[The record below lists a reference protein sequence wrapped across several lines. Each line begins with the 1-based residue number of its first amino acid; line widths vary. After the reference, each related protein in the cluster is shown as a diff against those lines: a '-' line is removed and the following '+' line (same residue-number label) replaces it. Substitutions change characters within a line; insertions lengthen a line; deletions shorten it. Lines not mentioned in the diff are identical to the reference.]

1 MTGALRKNVHAERT
15 RTEPIA
21 EGWLPMTAHT
31 LFGKFTLRAALAL
44 LACLL
49 IGPGSLAHAQAEPD
63 DASPA
68 ATHTVLITGANRG
81 IGLELARQ
89 YSAAGWRVIGT
100 ARKPD
105 AATEL
110 RELATMI
117 VQLDVTDPVS
127 VEELA
132 RELADM
138 PIDLLINNAGIQ
150 PLMWTLEDVDFDEY
164 GNLVWMVEDSSDGIP
179 AAQKRVIYWDGHTD
193 TVRALR
199 SQWRETLGGV
209 DAYDGLRAGEPLDRD
224 ALRLG
229 VPAFGEVAGE
239 RAFDQ
244 RVTRPVGVAYP
255 QEVPAALAHEVVALL
270 RREIED
276 AHRVRLGRHGLGHG
290 GGRLGAGQAADAARR
305 GAPRRVRSWR

>member
-1 MTGALRKNVHAERT
+1 
-15 RTEPIA
+15 
-21 EGWLPMTAHT
+21 MTAHT
-31 LFGKFTLRAALAL
+31 LFEKFTLRAALAL

-49 IGPGSLAHAQAEPD
+49 IGPGPLAHAQAAPD
-63 DASPA
+63 DAPNE
-68 ATHTVLITGANRG
+68 TGRTVLITGANRG

-150 PLMWTLEDVDFDEY
+150 PLMWTLEDVDFDDFERALAVNTVGPVRVTRALLPRLREGKLRRIVNITTNLSSIAGNTDGGFY
-164 GNLVWMVEDSSDGIP
+164 GYRESKAALNMFTRSLAADLGPEGFICIVLHPGWVKTDLGGPQAPLQVEDSVRGMIG
-179 AAQKRVIYWDGHTD
+179 VI
-193 TVRALR
+193 
-199 SQWRETLGGV
+199 
-209 DAYDGLRAGEPLDRD
+209 DGLGPDDNGTFWTHAGKRMP
-224 ALRLG
+224 
-229 VPAFGEVAGE
+229 
-239 RAFDQ
+239 
-244 RVTRPVGVAYP
+244 
-255 QEVPAALAHEVVALL
+255 
-270 RREIED
+270 
-276 AHRVRLGRHGLGHG
+276 
-290 GGRLGAGQAADAARR
+290 
-305 GAPRRVRSWR
+305 W